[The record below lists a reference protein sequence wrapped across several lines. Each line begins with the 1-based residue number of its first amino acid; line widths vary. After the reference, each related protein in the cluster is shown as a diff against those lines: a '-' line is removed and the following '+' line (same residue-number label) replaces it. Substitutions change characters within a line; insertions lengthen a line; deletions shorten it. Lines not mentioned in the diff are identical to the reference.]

1 MKKYINEIKHN
12 KIMLGL
18 GIFIIIISGILI
30 ILFSIVVIYQQT
42 IMNEQRQIMDENRQ
56 WVEKIPFYEVTGGLG
71 DQIIEGE
78 KIYNEA
84 LAKYSA
90 ALQTQILAILLLILL
105 SITLITTI
113 GFLIIKFS

>member
-1 MKKYINEIKHN
+1 MNKKKKTIS
-12 KIMLGL
+12 LCL
-18 GIFIIIISGILI
+18 GIMIISISGALI
-30 ILFSIVVIYQQT
+30 IFSSFIVSYQSI
-42 IMNEQRQIMDENRQ
+42 IMEEQKQIMDENRQ
-56 WVEKIPFYEVTGGLG
+56 WVEKIPFWEVTGGLG

-90 ALQTQILAILLLILL
+90 ALQAQILAILLLIIL